1 MGEIDKKYIRNM
13 LLEYLFELVED
24 EKNNEAK
31 NLVIAIE
38 FLIEKIYDRV
48 FKDLEKMGEYSIAK
62 IEWYEVG
69 SYFSTSCITIYK
81 DGKFFTNIL

>member
-1 MGEIDKKYIRNM
+1 MGEIDKKYVRNM

-31 NLVIAIE
+31 NLVIAME
-38 FLIEKIYDRV
+38 FLIDKIYNRV
-48 FKDLEKMGEYSIAK
+48 FKDLEKLGEYSIAK
-62 IEWYEVG
+62 IEWYEVA
-69 SYFSTSCITIYK
+69 SYFSTNCITIFK